1 MAEVETK
8 VQTVW
13 EVVDHTTSHIKNMT
27 EAAERFKGIADR
39 AKSVAMGL
47 FAYAGIEASVHG
59 VIKFAEGLIRVNSEL
74 EKGRLNLG
82 GMLWTVEQLYGG
94 MGVRNFNEA
103 IAKGAKLYEEL
114 EKHAAKAVG
123 TTEDYTRALQAVL
136 QPIAA
141 AGGGLQEALEVS
153 KLLVPTA
160 QALNIPLEVASY
172 SIKQALLGMLDARDM
187 LVAQLG
193 LHHEVLNTLARQ
205 GKQAEVLKMLLEAL
219 RRNQELAAA
228 AGELWEARL
237 ATVEDI
243 VKKIKRIMGEELFN
257 AAKKTI
263 DEFEKWYNKNEEHIR
278 EWAKNVGTDL
288 VNAFNKVVEAVK
300 WIAKHWEEITTIIKT
315 LVEIWIA
322 KKFAEGLTNLI
333 GLVGQLKQGFMGL
346 FIGQAGGKGNNISS
360 FLTGIAFG
368 GASDFFKTGGPAEEG
383 TFKGVVKQFGQE
395 MADIGEAG
403 LFGLIAG
410 GAQGALLFTAGA
422 AAYKGAKYTVG
433 NFIDLIKTTDYKRE
447 VAEMGL
453 QVKKYRLQKELE
465 KILTAVPAD
474 LLKEVED
481 KIIKQWRG
489 NRSLKIGEVEQ
500 FKQSLQFYEKL
511 LKSLAELGYTAK
523 QVTQETGGFKTIPLG
538 FIGAMHKDV
547 EELMKRPPEGK
558 PPVIDMRGSK
568 IEIKMDVRHLDPDRV
583 AAAVMTGLSRAA
595 NRKIASKVPYP
606 YLVSG

>member
-13 EVVDHTTSHIKNMT
+13 EVVDHATSHIKNMT
-27 EAAERFKGIADR
+27 EAAERFKGVAER
-39 AKSVAMGL
+39 AKSVALGL
-47 FAYAGIEASVHG
+47 FAYAGIEASVRG
-59 VIKFAEGLIRVNSEL
+59 VVRFAEGLIRVNAEL

-103 IAKGAKLYEEL
+103 VAKGAKLYEEL

-141 AGGGLQEALEVS
+141 AGGGLQEALEVA

-160 QALNIPLEVASY
+160 QALNIPLEVASF

-193 LHHEVLNTLARQ
+193 LQHEILNKLARQ
-205 GKQAEVLKMLLEAL
+205 GKQAEVLKTLLEAL

-228 AGELWEARL
+228 AGGLWEARL

-263 DEFEKWYNKNEEHIR
+263 DEFEKWFNKNEERIR
-278 EWAKNVGTDL
+278 KWARSVGTDL
-288 VNAFNKVVEAVK
+288 VNAFNKVVEATK
-300 WIAKHWEEITTIIKT
+300 STAEHWEGIKSTIEL
-315 LVEIWIA
+315 LVEIWLA
-322 KKFAEGLTNLI
+322 GKFVGAIKRII
-333 GLVGQLKQGFMGL
+333 GYVGQLRNALSLASSAEGVVGAGSLSINL
-346 FIGQAGGKGNNISS
+346 FIGVLAAELIAGIERLKHNKREIEKADEWIEKAKKQAPWLYEEAIQYAESHKVPEGYRWLGGESQPDWEFVNYQKDIMKYIKEHWENTIRLSENFSEDMEKFMEELSQQSS
-360 FLTGIAFG
+360 IL
-368 GASDFFKTGGPAEEG
+368 SDFFMSIRPQ
-383 TFKGVVKQFGQE
+383 TFMKE
-395 MADIGEAG
+395 I
-403 LFGLIAG
+403 
-410 GAQGALLFTAGA
+410 
-422 AAYKGAKYTVG
+422 
-433 NFIDLIKTTDYKRE
+433 TTTPRK
-447 VAEMGL
+447 
-453 QVKKYRLQKELE
+453 
-465 KILTAVPAD
+465 P
-474 LLKEVED
+474 
-481 KIIKQWRG
+481 
-489 NRSLKIGEVEQ
+489 
-500 FKQSLQFYEKL
+500 
-511 LKSLAELGYTAK
+511 
-523 QVTQETGGFKTIPLG
+523 
-538 FIGAMHKDV
+538 H
-547 EELMKRPPEGK
+547 

-583 AAAVMTGLSRAA
+583 AAAVMTGLARAA